1 MEDRKKGSK
10 RKTNKK
16 GISVESS
23 KDSPSTTII
32 LGFSEGKDQFAFKF
46 NE

>member
-1 MEDRKKGSK
+1 MINK
-10 RKTNKK
+10 RGKSREK
-16 GISVESS
+16 S

-46 NE
+46 NEQLQEAHYI